1 MGNAF
6 ESCNEARITFVNSDV
21 TAFIQRENQTASM
34 LSKIFETIY
43 PLVILRGLFLAP
55 KNPEDASLDEGL

>member
-1 MGNAF
+1 M
-6 ESCNEARITFVNSDV
+6 NSDV